1 MGLKLLI
8 RVFAFIYLFSAVNRE
23 FLLFGIDLRYVNMC
37 LGIMLI
43 LWAGI
48 VRALNRDERIPLSA
62 GGKLMLLFYACVVV
76 SNLGWQF
83 SDVYFNEQLYWNL
96 IILNG
101 YNLVAFLV
109 FALWMNQLD
118 KKFVLGSLLVACFV
132 LSISVFAAYAGVE
145 LPAFFISDSVRISS
159 TGGSF
164 RNLFGQEIRAAG
176 FAEDANYATLSF
188 IAGAVSAHLFW
199 RNGVLWKYSFLGLM
213 AVGVALAFS
222 RTIIIGSMVAF
233 AVVLASR
240 YFRSQ
245 VFFGAVVMGVSLS
258 AVVAL
263 TLMQPDGLIDT
274 LQTRLTLWGMA
285 AQLFQDYPI
294 LGGGVGSARC
304 FISMQYGL
312 SWFVQCHSTWWQCL
326 SECGLASTFVL
337 GMLFLRNMSAGSKSM
352 RFLVIVFF
360 AMSLTFEV
368 VYLQWF
374 VVILFLVP
382 NAIKQRDDCM
392 KEGAETCVA
401 NGGGI

>member
-1 MGLKLLI
+1 MVPRG
-8 RVFAFIYLFSAVNRE
+8 VTTH
-23 FLLFGIDLRYVNMC
+23 

-188 IAGAVSAHLFW
+188 IARGRIRAS
-199 RNGVLWKYSFLGLM
+199 VLEEGSSLEILVLGSY
-213 AVGVALAFS
+213 GCGG
-222 RTIIIGSMVAF
+222 R
-233 AVVLASR
+233 
-240 YFRSQ
+240 
-245 VFFGAVVMGVSLS
+245 
-258 AVVAL
+258 
-263 TLMQPDGLIDT
+263 
-274 LQTRLTLWGMA
+274 TRLFTNNYYWIDGCFCRCPCIA
-285 AQLFQDYPI
+285 LF
-294 LGGGVGSARC
+294 
-304 FISMQYGL
+304 
-312 SWFVQCHSTWWQCL
+312 
-326 SECGLASTFVL
+326 
-337 GMLFLRNMSAGSKSM
+337 
-352 RFLVIVFF
+352 
-360 AMSLTFEV
+360 
-368 VYLQWF
+368 
-374 VVILFLVP
+374 
-382 NAIKQRDDCM
+382 
-392 KEGAETCVA
+392 
-401 NGGGI
+401 